1 MKTLVIIG
9 AGFSGAV
16 TAAQFLRH
24 SPPDTRVVLINRSG
38 AMARGL
44 AYGTNSSLHLLNVP
58 AGNMSAYVDDP
69 DHFLRFCQAQDS
81 AFVASSFV
89 PRKIYGDYL
98 ACVLDEAEEL
108 ARADVKLER
117 VISEVNSLRPEG
129 AGAVL
134 ELSNGQQ
141 IRADQVVLA
150 FGNFSPLD
158 PPGFGPS
165 LGDRYQSDPWS
176 VEDMRTT
183 DQESPILLIGAGLT
197 ALDVS
202 LGLLQQGH
210 RGPIYMI
217 SRRGLRPLPHRPQRS
232 PHEISAMI
240 AKRLLESAPSVRRY
254 MRVMR
259 DEINLSKSQGLD
271 WRDLLAAMRSIT
283 STLWTRLPDVE
294 RRRFLRHVQPYWDIH
309 RHRVAPAAYLGFEAA
324 LNASQVRLMAGR
336 IKTVTPK
343 ATGLTI
349 GFESREGQQLSYI
362 DVTRV
367 INCTGPSTNLARVND
382 KLIEQLRDSGLIL
395 PDALGLGLKLSE
407 RFVVKDINSHAV
419 PWLNYIGPMLK
430 ADLWEATAV
439 PELRQFAKALA
450 LRLAELMN
458 PSSHP

>member
-210 RGPIYMI
+210 RGPIYMV
-217 SRRGLRPLPHRPQRS
+217 SRRGLSPLSHRQQRPSNEVPTT
-232 PHEISAMI
+232 ISE
-240 AKRLLESAPSVRRY
+240 KLLAAPPSARGY
-254 MRVMR
+254 MRLMR
-259 DEINLSKSQGLD
+259 QEVKLAKLQELD
-271 WRDLLAAMRSIT
+271 WRDLLGVMRSIT
-283 STLWTRLPDVE
+283 PTLWGRLPDNE
-294 RRRFLRHVQPYWDIH
+294 RRRFLRHAQPYWDIH
-309 RHRVAPAAYLGFEAA
+309 RHRVAPAAYQRFTDAMQGGQICLI
-324 LNASQVRLMAGR
+324 AGR
-336 IKTVTPK
+336 IRSVNEHSQ
-343 ATGLTI
+343 GLMLNV
-349 GFESREGQQLSYI
+349 ELRETCQFKQLL
-362 DVTRV
+362 VAQAV
-367 INCTGPSTNLARVND
+367 NCTGPNTNVLRVDNALINQLIKDQLITPDTLSLGINTSALLA
-382 KLIEQLRDSGLIL
+382 
-395 PDALGLGLKLSE
+395 
-407 RFVVKDINSHAV
+407 VKTARGEPSL
-419 PWLNYIGPMLK
+419 WLHYIGPMLK
-430 ADLWEATAV
+430 SELWEATAV
-439 PELRQFAKALA
+439 PELRVHAKALA
-450 LRLAELMN
+450 VHLAQSMAL
-458 PSSHP
+458 